1 MANNMKI
8 NTKFKEIIVVF
19 LLILSINVIADESV
33 SGSYIEEIR
42 VADRSVAERD
52 MAFGKGL
59 EQTLVKL
66 TGSNDVAKLPKMEK
80 QRSNAAVFVQSYTYV
95 TRTDNGQSALFLQIK
110 FDQQSLERL
119 MGQTI
124 AQVGKQS
131 GVLIWLAIRDASKT
145 IVTEDQS
152 DFTVALKTA
161 STAANVNISLP
172 SMDLQDINHLSVEDI
187 CAQNLDLAKV
197 ASERYGA
204 QSIVI
209 GCLTK
214 TNTEGWE
221 SQWSLQSKDNR
232 FNWGF
237 SSSNTNDIFVD
248 AMRHIAQSLGN
259 SVSATQPKTI
269 VLRVSGISDL
279 GQYAEVVKYLR
290 QISPNSNIALISI
303 NANEVRLS
311 VIGQEGQQALL
322 VALNAQNKLSL
333 DPARLEGVDLNY
345 HWNLTP

>member
-1 MANNMKI
+1 MISRMI
-8 NTKFKEIIVVF
+8 YF
-19 LLILSINVIADESV
+19 SQ
-33 SGSYIEEIR
+33 
-42 VADRSVAERD
+42 AE
-52 MAFGKGL
+52 AC
-59 EQTLVKL
+59 
-66 TGSNDVAKLPKMEK
+66 A
-80 QRSNAAVFVQSYTYV
+80 Y
-95 TRTDNGQSALFLQIK
+95 
-110 FDQQSLERL
+110 
-119 MGQTI
+119 
-124 AQVGKQS
+124 
-131 GVLIWLAIRDASKT
+131 
-145 IVTEDQS
+145 QS
-152 DFTVALKTA
+152 DFAIALKTA

-187 CAQNLDLAKV
+187 CAQNLDLAKI

-204 QSIVI
+204 QSIAI

-214 TNTEGWE
+214 TNAKSWE

-237 SSSNTNDIFVD
+237 SGTNTNDIFAD
-248 AMRHIAQSLGN
+248 AMRHISQSLGN
-259 SVSATQPKTI
+259 SVGAASPKTI

-322 VALNAQNKLSL
+322 VALNTQNKLTL
-333 DPARLEGVDLNY
+333 DPAHLEGVDLNY
-345 HWNLTP
+345 HWNTTP